1 MNDLTAIFSK
11 SQQNSSRK
19 EPLED
24 ELQLGMDSV
33 NFDTLY
39 IRYSIIDKNKIDWK
53 PDAVFDDGQKTYIRM
68 PLRFSETT
76 AFYIYFD
83 KKETLSN
90 YSVKGRY
97 YIVDRLFDRAYLKI
111 GNKRVAIVMDEK
123 LTDTNIRESRATTGR
138 RRSK

>member
-1 MNDLTAIFSK
+1 MLVHTDKRTYNIDFTATDNSQYIRGVAFSYQMNDLTAIFSK

-53 PDAVFDDGQKTYIRM
+53 PDAVFDDG
-68 PLRFSETT
+68 
-76 AFYIYFD
+76 
-83 KKETLSN
+83 
-90 YSVKGRY
+90 
-97 YIVDRLFDRAYLKI
+97 
-111 GNKRVAIVMDEK
+111 
-123 LTDTNIRESRATTGR
+123 
-138 RRSK
+138 